1 VKPEGSPSNSQIYT
15 MYRQTVLQQSTS
27 ADVLMLFGRPDYA
40 LLSQSKS
47 IIALAGEKKKG
58 YKTWFDMVAFDE
70 NELIARRK
78 YVFISDERPRQLFV
92 ELWEG
97 VYFDCKV
104 VLPREVLDEP
114 YANENAR
121 RIAILKQVGADV
133 RKDTGEVG
141 VDNKV
146 LLVGGL
152 MVGQAI
158 DAVRVKLDGSP
169 ALAERL
175 SDEKGL
181 EFEHISYKKGLLRMD
196 IEGDIAMVRL
206 RLGSYAKKWKL
217 SVEMPFEVD

>member
-92 ELWEG
+92 EL
-97 VYFDCKV
+97 
-104 VLPREVLDEP
+104 
-114 YANENAR
+114 
-121 RIAILKQVGADV
+121 
-133 RKDTGEVG
+133 
-141 VDNKV
+141 
-146 LLVGGL
+146 
-152 MVGQAI
+152 
-158 DAVRVKLDGSP
+158 
-169 ALAERL
+169 
-175 SDEKGL
+175 
-181 EFEHISYKKGLLRMD
+181 
-196 IEGDIAMVRL
+196 
-206 RLGSYAKKWKL
+206 
-217 SVEMPFEVD
+217 